1 VPQGAAATNR
11 RLRDPIVTET
21 RRFNRFSVV
30 GTTPVGAIRCPPQHS
45 PALRVPDDV
54 EGRRMRMRTTG
65 TRRTAVLAAGLGLTM
80 VLAAC
85 GQNAAAPAPSGGGS
99 APSAAPAGG
108 GVKVGVIL
116 PETQSSARWEG
127 FDKPLLTAAMQAEG
141 LDADIQNAQGDEQK
155 FSTLADGMIS
165 SGVKVLV
172 IASISSESGAAVAA
186 KAKAQGIPTI
196 DYDRLSLGGTSD
208 YYVSFDNEKVGAL
221 QGQGM
226 ADALKGKQGAQV
238 IEIEGAPTDNNATLF
253 HNGQESVLKPL
264 YDSGALKL
272 VQSQP
277 IPDWDNQVGGTTFEQ
292 ILTKNGGKVDGV
304 VAANDG
310 LAGAV
315 ITVLTKN
322 GLNGQVPVTGQ
333 DATPDGLQAIL
344 RGDQYMTVYKP
355 IKQEA
360 EAAAKLAGALAK
372 GDTAAADGLATA
384 SVDDTK
390 GNRQV
395 KSVLLTPQSITKDNV
410 KTVITEGQVKASEIC
425 VGNLQATCQQLGIG
439 AS

>member
-1 VPQGAAATNR
+1 
-11 RLRDPIVTET
+11 
-21 RRFNRFSVV
+21 
-30 GTTPVGAIRCPPQHS
+30 
-45 PALRVPDDV
+45 
-54 EGRRMRMRTTG
+54 MRTRT
-65 TRRTAVLAAGLGLTM
+65 TAVKRTAVLAAGLGLTM
-80 VLAAC
+80 ALAAC
-85 GQNAAAPAPSGGGS
+85 GQNAAAPSSGGS
-99 APSAAPAGG
+99 APSAAAPAAGG
-108 GVKVGVIL
+108 TKVGVIL

-221 QGQGM
+221 QGQGL

-238 IEIEGAPTDNNATLF
+238 IEIAGAPTDNNATLF
-253 HNGQESVLKPL
+253 SNGANSVLKPL

-272 VQSQP
+272 VQKQA

-292 ILTKNGGKVDGV
+292 VLTGNGGKVDGV
-304 VAANDG
+304 LAANDG

-315 ITVLTKN
+315 ITVLTKY

-360 EAAAKLAGALAK
+360 EAAAKLTAALAK
-372 GDTAAADGLATA
+372 GDTAAADALATG

-395 KSVLLTPQSITKDNV
+395 KSVLLTPQSITKENV
-410 KTVITEGQVKASEIC
+410 KTVVDEGQVKASEVC
-425 VGNLQATCQQLGIG
+425 VGDLQATCQQLGIN

>member
-1 VPQGAAATNR
+1 
-11 RLRDPIVTET
+11 
-21 RRFNRFSVV
+21 
-30 GTTPVGAIRCPPQHS
+30 
-45 PALRVPDDV
+45 
-54 EGRRMRMRTTG
+54 MRTRT
-65 TRRTAVLAAGLGLTM
+65 TAARRTAVLTAGLGLTM

-85 GQNAAAPAPSGGGS
+85 GQNAAAPSSGGG
-99 APSAAPAGG
+99 APSAAPAAG

-221 QGQGM
+221 QGQGL

-253 HNGQESVLKPL
+253 YNGANSVLKPL

-272 VQSQP
+272 VQKPGHPGLGQP
-277 IPDWDNQVGGTTFEQ
+277 GRRHHVRADPHRQRRQGGRRRSPRT
-292 ILTKNGGKVDGV
+292 
-304 VAANDG
+304 
-310 LAGAV
+310 
-315 ITVLTKN
+315 
-322 GLNGQVPVTGQ
+322 
-333 DATPDGLQAIL
+333 
-344 RGDQYMTVYKP
+344 
-355 IKQEA
+355 
-360 EAAAKLAGALAK
+360 
-372 GDTAAADGLATA
+372 TA
-384 SVDDTK
+384 SPA
-390 GNRQV
+390 R
-395 KSVLLTPQSITKDNV
+395 
-410 KTVITEGQVKASEIC
+410 
-425 VGNLQATCQQLGIG
+425 
-439 AS
+439 

>member
-1 VPQGAAATNR
+1 
-11 RLRDPIVTET
+11 
-21 RRFNRFSVV
+21 
-30 GTTPVGAIRCPPQHS
+30 
-45 PALRVPDDV
+45 
-54 EGRRMRMRTTG
+54 MRTRTTA
-65 TRRTAVLAAGLGLTM
+65 TRRTAVWTAGLGLTM

-85 GQNAAAPAPSGGGS
+85 GQNAAAPSSGG
-99 APSAAPAGG
+99 APSAAPAAS

-221 QGQGM
+221 QGQGL
-226 ADALKGKQGAQV
+226 ADALKGQQGAQV
-238 IEIEGAPTDNNATLF
+238 IEIAGAPTDNNATLF
-253 HNGQESVLKPL
+253 SNGANSVLKPL
-264 YDSGALKL
+264 YDAGALKL
-272 VQSQP
+272 VQKQA

-292 ILTKNGGKVDGV
+292 VLTGNGGKVDGV
-304 VAANDG
+304 LAANDG

-315 ITVLTKN
+315 ITVLTKY

-360 EAAAKLAGALAK
+360 EAAAKLTAALAK
-372 GDTAAADGLATA
+372 GDTAAADALATG

-410 KTVITEGQVKASEIC
+410 KTVITEGQVTASEVC
-425 VGNLQATCQQLGIG
+425 VGDLQATCQQLGINAG
-439 AS
+439 

>member
-1 VPQGAAATNR
+1 
-11 RLRDPIVTET
+11 
-21 RRFNRFSVV
+21 
-30 GTTPVGAIRCPPQHS
+30 
-45 PALRVPDDV
+45 
-54 EGRRMRMRTTG
+54 M
-65 TRRTAVLAAGLGLTM
+65 
-80 VLAAC
+80 
-85 GQNAAAPAPSGGGS
+85 
-99 APSAAPAGG
+99 
-108 GVKVGVIL
+108 K
-116 PETQSSARWEG
+116 
-127 FDKPLLTAAMQAEG
+127 AEG

-196 DYDRLSLGGTSD
+196 DYDRLSLGGTSN

-221 QGQGM
+221 QGQGL
-226 ADALKGKQGAQV
+226 AEALKDKHGAQV

-272 VQSQP
+272 VQSQA
-277 IPDWDNQVGGTTFEQ
+277 IPNWDNQVGGTTFEQ
-292 ILTKNGGKVDGV
+292 ILTGNGGKVDGV

-315 ITVLTKN
+315 ITVLTKY

-360 EAAAKLAGALAK
+360 DSTAKLAAALAK
-372 GDTAAADGLATA
+372 GDTAAADALATG
-384 SVDDTK
+384 SVNDPK

-395 KSVLLTPQSITKDNV
+395 KSVLLTPQMITKDNV
-410 KTVITEGQVKASEIC
+410 KTVIDEGQVKASEVC
-425 VGNLQATCQQLGIG
+425 VQGLADTCKQLGIN